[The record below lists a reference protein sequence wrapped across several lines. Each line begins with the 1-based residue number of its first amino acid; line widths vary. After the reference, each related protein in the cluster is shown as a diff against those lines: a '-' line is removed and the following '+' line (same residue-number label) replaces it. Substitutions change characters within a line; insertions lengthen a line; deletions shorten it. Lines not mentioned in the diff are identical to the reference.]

1 VNRET
6 DSVRPQ
12 ATTSGRIANYRLDH
26 LIGRGGMAA
35 VYLAQDERSDRT
47 VALKVLTPEL
57 ARDDAFRTRFLRE
70 SRAAAAVANPH
81 ILPVYDVGEA
91 GGSLY
96 LAMRYVRG
104 GDVRS
109 LLNRL
114 GPLPVAWAWNTVAQ
128 VASALDAAH
137 AHGLVHRDVKPG
149 NLLLDAG
156 RAANGSGAEGS
167 DLDHVY
173 LSDFGIRKDPPP
185 GGMIAMGKFV
195 GNLDY
200 VAPEQIEGRAL
211 DGRADLYALACA
223 GFELLCGSPPF
234 GQDPGLTVMY
244 AQLYAPPPS
253 ATVRRPDLPAPVDQV
268 LATALAKNPADRYPT
283 CTQFADELR
292 AALGLRPD
300 ESVTPAPLRSPGR
313 GEPAA
318 EAVPPAAWPALARP
332 RDPEPQ
338 TARLAAPAP
347 APPAPGW
354 SGTQDGP
361 PPAGPG
367 PVGEGAAAGLTGH
380 YPKQPRRM
388 SGGLRLVLAA
398 AAAVVVAAT
407 VVVALALTNGSAP
420 AARPQ
425 ASSPASSAP
434 PSPSAATVAARQAA
448 AVNQLLG
455 TSGATRKSLQGAV
468 SDAGHCTNL
477 PSAVSRIQR
486 VVNQRDTEYHR
497 ALKLT
502 TAALPHG
509 AAVKSNLTAALR
521 GSLNADRAYLTWAQQ
536 QLTNGCV
543 PTSQS
548 SAYSAATAAGAQ
560 ADAAK
565 QAFVQVWNPVA
576 ARYGV
581 PRTSPISI

>member
-1 VNRET
+1 
-6 DSVRPQ
+6 
-12 ATTSGRIANYRLDH
+12 
-26 LIGRGGMAA
+26 
-35 VYLAQDERSDRT
+35 
-47 VALKVLTPEL
+47 
-57 ARDDAFRTRFLRE
+57 
-70 SRAAAAVANPH
+70 
-81 ILPVYDVGEA
+81 
-91 GGSLY
+91 
-96 LAMRYVRG
+96 
-104 GDVRS
+104 
-109 LLNRL
+109 
-114 GPLPVAWAWNTVAQ
+114 
-128 VASALDAAH
+128 
-137 AHGLVHRDVKPG
+137 
-149 NLLLDAG
+149 
-156 RAANGSGAEGS
+156 
-167 DLDHVY
+167 
-173 LSDFGIRKDPPP
+173 
-185 GGMIAMGKFV
+185 
-195 GNLDY
+195 
-200 VAPEQIEGRAL
+200 
-211 DGRADLYALACA
+211 
-223 GFELLCGSPPF
+223 
-234 GQDPGLTVMY
+234 
-244 AQLYAPPPS
+244 
-253 ATVRRPDLPAPVDQV
+253 
-268 LATALAKNPADRYPT
+268 
-283 CTQFADELR
+283 
-292 AALGLRPD
+292 
-300 ESVTPAPLRSPGR
+300 
-313 GEPAA
+313 
-318 EAVPPAAWPALARP
+318 
-332 RDPEPQ
+332 
-338 TARLAAPAP
+338 
-347 APPAPGW
+347 
-354 SGTQDGP
+354 
-361 PPAGPG
+361 
-367 PVGEGAAAGLTGH
+367 
-380 YPKQPRRM
+380 
-388 SGGLRLVLAA
+388 
-398 AAAVVVAAT
+398 

-434 PSPSAATVAARQAA
+434 PSPSPSAATVAARQAA

>member
-1 VNRET
+1 
-6 DSVRPQ
+6 
-12 ATTSGRIANYRLDH
+12 
-26 LIGRGGMAA
+26 
-35 VYLAQDERSDRT
+35 
-47 VALKVLTPEL
+47 
-57 ARDDAFRTRFLRE
+57 
-70 SRAAAAVANPH
+70 
-81 ILPVYDVGEA
+81 
-91 GGSLY
+91 
-96 LAMRYVRG
+96 
-104 GDVRS
+104 
-109 LLNRL
+109 
-114 GPLPVAWAWNTVAQ
+114 
-128 VASALDAAH
+128 
-137 AHGLVHRDVKPG
+137 
-149 NLLLDAG
+149 
-156 RAANGSGAEGS
+156 
-167 DLDHVY
+167 
-173 LSDFGIRKDPPP
+173 
-185 GGMIAMGKFV
+185 
-195 GNLDY
+195 
-200 VAPEQIEGRAL
+200 
-211 DGRADLYALACA
+211 
-223 GFELLCGSPPF
+223 
-234 GQDPGLTVMY
+234 
-244 AQLYAPPPS
+244 
-253 ATVRRPDLPAPVDQV
+253 
-268 LATALAKNPADRYPT
+268 
-283 CTQFADELR
+283 
-292 AALGLRPD
+292 
-300 ESVTPAPLRSPGR
+300 
-313 GEPAA
+313 
-318 EAVPPAAWPALARP
+318 
-332 RDPEPQ
+332 
-338 TARLAAPAP
+338 
-347 APPAPGW
+347 
-354 SGTQDGP
+354 
-361 PPAGPG
+361 
-367 PVGEGAAAGLTGH
+367 
-380 YPKQPRRM
+380 
-388 SGGLRLVLAA
+388 
-398 AAAVVVAAT
+398 